1 VSAVRGPLALA
12 LLLLAAAPA
21 RAEEKVTI
29 DNFTFSPEEITVRRG
44 EEVRWVN
51 QDDIPHVVAGSD
63 GAFTSPPL
71 DTGDDFARTFA
82 EPGRYEYFC
91 AIHPHMKGTIVVR

>member
-1 VSAVRGPLALA
+1 VSAVRGSLALV

-29 DNFTFSPEEITVRRG
+29 DNFTFSPAEITVQRG

-51 QDDIPHVVAGSD
+51 QDDIPHVVAAAD
-63 GAFTSPPL
+63 GAYTSPPL
-71 DTGDDFARTFA
+71 DTGDGFARSFA

>member
-1 VSAVRGPLALA
+1 MRAAWLLA
-12 LLLLAAAPA
+12 LLPLAISPA
-21 RAEEKVTI
+21 RAGETVTI
-29 DNFTFSPEEITVRRG
+29 DNFTFAPEEITVQRG
-44 EEVRWVN
+44 EAVRWVN

>member
-1 VSAVRGPLALA
+1 MRALVALA
-12 LLLLAAAPA
+12 LLLLATAPA
-21 RAEEKVTI
+21 LAEETVTI
-29 DNFTFSPEEITVRRG
+29 DNFTFAPAEITVRRG

-51 QDDIPHVVAGSD
+51 QDDIPHVVAASD
-63 GAFTSPPL
+63 GAYTSPPL
-71 DTGDDFARTFA
+71 DTGDGFARSFA

>member
-1 VSAVRGPLALA
+1 VRALAALA
-12 LLLLAAAPA
+12 LLLLTAAPA
-21 RAEEKVTI
+21 WAEEMVTI
-29 DNFTFSPEEITVRRG
+29 DNFTFAPAEVTVARG
-44 EEVRWVN
+44 TEVRWVN
-51 QDDIPHVVAGSD
+51 QDDIPHVVAAAD

-71 DTGDDFARTFA
+71 DTGDGFARTFA

>member
-1 VSAVRGPLALA
+1 MRGLLAALV

-29 DNFTFSPEEITVRRG
+29 DNFTFSPAEITVQRG
-44 EEVRWVN
+44 EQVRWVN
-51 QDDIPHVVAGSD
+51 QDDIPHVVAAD

-71 DTGDDFARTFA
+71 DTGDDYARTFA

-91 AIHPHMKGTIVVR
+91 AIHPHMKGTIIVR